1 MKNYILDSESNL
13 NRDTP
18 SRVPDFDMKY
28 LLDSRVKEYN
38 RFDFIHSDPI
48 QVPHRFS
55 RKEDIEIAAFLTA
68 TISWGQRKSII
79 NNANLLIELMDNSP
93 YDFLMNSQTVIPD
106 QLQNKS
112 VKYPEWQH
120 IKRFVHRTFNG
131 GDCLFFLESL
141 RNIYMNHGGLEN
153 VFTTGYNTKNDIFG
167 ALQHFRRIFLS
178 IPHEVRVEKHISNVA
193 ANSSA
198 KRLNMFLRWM
208 VRNDDNEVDF
218 GLWKNIPASALMLP
232 LDVHTGNV
240 ARAYGLL
247 NRKQNDWKAVEEITS
262 VLRTFDSTDPIKY
275 DYALFGMGVFEG
287 KNPILGLTTNKID

>member
-1 MKNYILDSESNL
+1 MLILLMKNNTHDSKSHL

-18 SRVPDFDMKY
+18 WRVPDFEMKY

-38 RFDFIHSDPI
+38 RLDFIHSDPI

-79 NNANLLIELMDNSP
+79 NNANRLMELMDNSP
-93 YDFLMNSQTVIPD
+93 YEFLMDT
-106 QLQNKS
+106 QNATLRKPLIKS
-112 VKYPEWQH
+112 VEYPEWQH

-131 GDCLFFLESL
+131 DDCLFFLESL
-141 RNIYMNHGGLEN
+141 RNIYLNHGGLEN
-153 VFTTGYNTKNDIFG
+153 VFTTGYNTEYNIFG
-167 ALQHFRRIFLS
+167 ALEHFRQIFLS
-178 IPHEVRVEKHISNVA
+178 IPHQVRVEKHISNVT

-198 KRLNMFLRWM
+198 KRVNMFLRWM

-232 LDVHTGNV
+232 LDVHTGNI

-262 VLRTFDSTDPIKY
+262 VLRTFDPSDPIKY
-275 DYALFGMGVFEG
+275 DYALFGIGVFEG
-287 KNPILGLTTNKID
+287 KNSIL